1 MPDGNYRSAKKIV
14 ISEDC
19 PVRSLLDRIADK
31 WSLLVIIRLAEAQ
44 NSKRRFSELK
54 RDVEGISQRML
65 TATLRKLER
74 DGLVTREIFAE
85 VPPRVEYQ
93 LAPLGHSFLVP
104 ARALIDWMVEK
115 WPEIEHM
122 REAYDGMSSH

>member
-1 MPDGNYRSAKKIV
+1 MPDGSQKPADKII

-31 WSLLVIIRLAEAQ
+31 WSLLVIIRLSQAPE
-44 NSKRRFSELK
+44 SKRRFSELK

-65 TATLRKLER
+65 TTTLRKLER
-74 DGLVTREIFAE
+74 DGLVVREVFAE

-93 LAPLGHSFLVP
+93 LAPIGHSFLVP
-104 ARALIDWMVEK
+104 AKALIDWMVEK
-115 WPEIEHM
+115 WPEIEK
-122 REAYDGMSSH
+122 RRNIYDENTVK

>member
-1 MPDGNYRSAKKIV
+1 MPDGSQKLNNKVV

-31 WSLLVIIRLAEAQ
+31 WSLLVIIRLSEAQ

-65 TATLRKLER
+65 TSTLRQLER

-93 LAPLGHSFLVP
+93 LAPLGHSFLAP
-104 ARALIDWMVEK
+104 AKTLIDWMVNK
-115 WPEIEHM
+115 WPEIELK
-122 REAYDGMSSH
+122 REAYDNKVAS

>member
-19 PVRSLLDRIADK
+19 PVRSLLDQIADK

-54 RDVEGISQRML
+54 RDVEGIFQRML

-85 VPPRVEYQ
+85 VPPRVE
-93 LAPLGHSFLVP
+93 
-104 ARALIDWMVEK
+104 
-115 WPEIEHM
+115 
-122 REAYDGMSSH
+122 